1 MLEKDECHMTERL
14 LNITLEMI
22 YLLTGEDYTAMK
34 STLREQ
40 KTPCVYEGWSRT
52 QSPIKDNEQKIL
64 ELSNKIIEL
73 LTGEVPVRCQDV
85 AVYFSMEE
93 WEYLEGHKD
102 VYKDAMMENP
112 QTLISSD
119 GSNEQ
124 SSAVRCLSPLYSQD
138 CLKDI
143 QPVPQDYLESEDEDL
158 INIKVEVRKLE
169 EETCV
174 KSDHLCKEEE
184 TPTYINKDGQYIRTN
199 PWDTCLDLRQC
210 CKIENNIVPD
220 SLECPITPV
229 MHQIHHQTSDIDN
242 ENHSKTTEV
251 SKASAVR
258 RNYKSYQCTQCC
270 KTFTQNAD
278 LIRHSRV
285 HTGERPFL
293 CTDCGKCFT
302 QKSALV
308 YHKRIHTGERPFL
321 CYDCGKCFAHKSILI
336 NHRRIHTGEK
346 PFSCSDCGKCFAN
359 KSYLV
364 DHQRIH
370 AGVKPHQCIECR
382 KCFTHKSD
390 LNRHR
395 RVHTGETPFTC
406 SECGKHFT
414 QRANLAMH
422 RKVHPQK

>member
-1 MLEKDECHMTERL
+1 MMENDEWHMTERI
-14 LNITLEMI
+14 LNITLEI
-22 YLLTGEDYTAMK
+22 LYLLTGEDNTAMK
-34 STLREQ
+34 TTLREK
-40 KTPCVYEGWSRT
+40 KTPCVFQGWRT
-52 QSPIKDNEQKIL
+52 LSPIKDHEQKIL
-64 ELSNKIIEL
+64 ELTKKIIEL
-73 LTGEVPVRCQDV
+73 LTGEVPIRCQDV
-85 AVYFSMEE
+85 TVYFSMEE
-93 WEYLEGHKD
+93 WEYLDGHKD
-102 VYKDAMMENP
+102 TYKDIMMENHQP
-112 QTLISSD
+112 LISAD
-119 GSNEQ
+119 GPNGMT
-124 SSAVRCLSPLYSQD
+124 SAVRCFSPLYSHD
-138 CLKDI
+138 CPEDI
-143 QPVPQDYLESEDEDL
+143 QHVQQDHQESEDEDL

-169 EETCV
+169 EEEYENNN
-174 KSDHLCKEEE
+174 HPCKEEE
-184 TPTYINKDGQYIRTN
+184 TPYINKDGQYIGTN
-199 PWDTCLDLRQC
+199 AWDTCLDLPQA
-210 CKIENNIVPD
+210 CKIEDNIVPD
-220 SLECPITPV
+220 SVECPITPV
-229 MHQIHHQTSDIDN
+229 LHPIHQQTSDINN
-242 ENHSKTTEV
+242 EKHSATTEV
-251 SKASAVR
+251 TKASAVR
-258 RNYKSYQCTQCC
+258 KNCKPYQCAQCYKS
-270 KTFTQNAD
+270 FTQNAD

-321 CYDCGKCFAHKSILI
+321 CFDCGKCFAHKSILI

-346 PFSCSDCGKCFAN
+346 PFSCSDCGKCFAY

-370 AGVKPHQCIECR
+370 AGVKPHQCMECR